1 MINHTGYFEGREN
14 KKLFYQYWIPD
25 SGDIKASIV
34 AFHGWGTHSDR
45 MKVPAEFF
53 TEKDYALYSFDLR
66 GHWRNM
72 GEFPGHIDSMDHLQK
87 DIVLFMDVVK
97 KEFKNKKIFI
107 MGHEFGGLIGL
118 IYAINRP
125 NLPGVLVSSPMLG
138 ISIGKKLAKML
149 AKPLSKLSPTKVI
162 NYEID
167 QAILTSDLKLLRTH
181 IADDKKLSV
190 ISVKSAAE
198 RQKSIKWAMDNA
210 NLLSCPVLIM
220 QAGNDKIVD
229 KEKTK
234 EFFEKVKSKDK
245 TYKEYEG
252 FLHELWNE
260 KKRALVYQDMF
271 IWLEKH
277 L

>member
-1 MINHTGYFEGREN
+1 MKNHTGYFEGREN
-14 KKLFYQYWIPD
+14 KKLFYQYWFPD
-25 SGDIKASIV
+25 SGDIKAIIV

-45 MKVPAEFF
+45 MKVPAEFL
-53 TEKDYALYSFDLR
+53 TENGYTIYSFDLR
-66 GHWRNM
+66 GHWRNI
-72 GEFPGHIDSMDHLQK
+72 GEVPGHIDSMDHIQK

-97 KEFKNKKIFI
+97 KDSNNKKIFL
-107 MGHEFGGLIGL
+107 MGHEFGGLISL
-118 IYAINRP
+118 IYAINHP
-125 NLPGVLVSSPMLG
+125 NLPGVLVSSPMLS
-138 ISIGKKLAKML
+138 ISIGKKLAKLL

-167 QAILTSDLKLLRTH
+167 QAILTSDLKLLRSH
-181 IADDKKLSV
+181 IADDKKTSV
-190 ISVKSAAE
+190 ISIKSASE
-198 RQKSIKWAMDNA
+198 RQSAMKWVMDNA
-210 NLLSCPVLIM
+210 KLLTCPVLIM
-220 QAGNDKIVD
+220 QAGNDKVVD

-234 EFFEKVKSKDK
+234 NFFENVKSKDK

-271 IWLEKH
+271 VWLEKH